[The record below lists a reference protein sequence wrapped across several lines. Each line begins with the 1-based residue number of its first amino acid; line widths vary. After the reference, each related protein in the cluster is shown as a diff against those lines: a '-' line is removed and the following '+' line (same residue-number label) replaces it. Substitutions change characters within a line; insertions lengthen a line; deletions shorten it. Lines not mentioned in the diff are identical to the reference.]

1 MQLLTLQYR
10 QWGCQAM
17 IEFIKTQYNLYKLGG
32 KSIGI
37 EKIKQLANIFMTE
50 DEQTEFFK
58 GGEI

>member
-1 MQLLTLQYR
+1 MS
-10 QWGCQAM
+10 
-17 IEFIKTQYNLYKLGG
+17 EFIKTQYNLYKSGG